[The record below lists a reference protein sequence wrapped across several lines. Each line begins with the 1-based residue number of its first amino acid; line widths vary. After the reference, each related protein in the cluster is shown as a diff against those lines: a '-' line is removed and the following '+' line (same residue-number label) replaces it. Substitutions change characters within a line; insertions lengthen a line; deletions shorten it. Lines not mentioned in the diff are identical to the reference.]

1 MATLL
6 MGRWDT
12 SGNLLIEAA
21 VNVEDGDDATM
32 DGYVDDQDD
41 SDCMAWAASF
51 DVDDHSRA
59 VQRAYEEYVR
69 DDGTELIDKVHGFEP
84 NTD

>member
-12 SGNLLIEAA
+12 SGNLLIETS
-21 VNVEDGDDATM
+21 VNVADGDDATM
-32 DGYVDDQDD
+32 DSYVDDQDN
-41 SDCMAWAASF
+41 SDGMAWAASF
-51 DVDDHSRA
+51 DIDDHSRA

-69 DDGTELIDKVHGFEP
+69 DEGTCLIDKVLGFEP